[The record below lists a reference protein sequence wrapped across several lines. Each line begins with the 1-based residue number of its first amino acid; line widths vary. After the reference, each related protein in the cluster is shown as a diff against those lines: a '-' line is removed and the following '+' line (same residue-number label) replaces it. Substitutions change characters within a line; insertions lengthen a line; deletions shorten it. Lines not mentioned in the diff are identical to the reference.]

1 VRIKLVRALL
11 ESTSMLFVYVCARV
25 CAWVCACACVCGC
38 TCVILKIGNAA
49 GAFITVDGGVPSRMS
64 PSKVH

>member
-1 VRIKLVRALL
+1 
-11 ESTSMLFVYVCARV
+11 MYVYVCARV